1 MSLSRLFILRPVATT
16 LAMVALAL
24 SGLLAYRELP
34 VSALPQVDFPT
45 IQVTTL
51 YPGAGPE
58 VMTALVTSPLERQFG
73 QMPGLAQMLS
83 SSSGGLSRI
92 TLRFDLGLPLD
103 VAEQEVQ
110 AAINAA
116 SNLLPPDMP
125 SPPTY
130 RKINPADAPVMTLA
144 VTSPTLPLPLVR
156 DLIEVRVAQKLSQIS
171 GVGLVSVAGG
181 QRPAVRIQVDPQ
193 ALAAHRLTLADVRR
207 VVTQAN
213 VNQPKG
219 NLDGPQRSITI
230 SVNDQLKDPAEYARL
245 ILAYENG
252 APLRL
257 GDVAQVRRAAENRDQ
272 AAWFGRTPAIL
283 LNIQRQPGANVIEVV
298 DRVQAL
304 LPGLRAMLPTGVEL
318 QVASD
323 RTRTIRDSVAHVQ
336 VEMLLAIILVV
347 AVTFVFLRTWR
358 ATLIPGVVVPLSLV
372 GTFGLMAL
380 LGFSINNLTLMAL
393 TIATGFVVD
402 DAIVMVENI
411 ARRIEAG
418 ENAMTAALRGSRQI
432 GFTLVSLTLSLIA
445 VLIPLLFMGDV
456 VGRLF
461 REFAVTLAVAILLS
475 LLISLTLTPMMCAR
489 MLRSEHGGQAE
500 PARRGGLFLP
510 PGRPKAESA
519 PSGGSEQ
526 AEPARRGGHISWM
539 NRLIAAYDRGLR
551 WVLAHQRAT
560 LWAVVATLLVTAGLY
575 AAIPKGFFPQQDTGA
590 VQAITQGPQ
599 SASFQVMSRLQ
610 QQAVEQVLADPA
622 VATVASFIG
631 IDGDNTTLNTGRL
644 QITLKPLA
652 ERGER
657 TDAVI
662 DRLQAALQPIV
673 GLEAWLQPVQELSV
687 EDQVSRGQFQ
697 MTLSSPDEA
706 ALARWTPRLIDALR
720 ALPGLR
726 DVAGD
731 LQDRGLALAVTVN
744 RDAAARLGVT
754 QTAIDDAL
762 YDAFGQRLI
771 STIYTQSAQYRVV
784 LEADAGLLDGGPAAL
799 ELLHVPTASGGVTPL
814 SSVASFEPGLARL
827 AVQRLD
833 QFPAVTVSFSL
844 APGTALSGAVQA
856 IASARAALG
865 MPDSIEVRFQ
875 GAARAFQASL
885 SSTLWLLLAAVVTMY
900 IVLGVL
906 YESLIHP
913 VTILSTLP
921 SAAIGAL
928 LALWLGG
935 AHLDMIGVI
944 GIILL
949 IGIVKKNAILMIDF
963 ALDAQRERGLGPQ
976 AAIHEAAL
984 LRFRPILM
992 TTLAAFFGAIPL
1004 MLASGSGAELRQ
1016 PLGLAMVGG
1025 LLCSQVLT
1033 LFTTPVIYL
1042 LFERL
1047 GRRRAAGR

>member
-1 MSLSRLFILRPVATT
+1 MNLSRPFILRPVATT
-16 LAMVALAL
+16 LAMIAIVLA
-24 SGLLAYRELP
+24 GFMGYRELP

-51 YPGAGPE
+51 YPGAGPD

-73 QMPGLAQMLS
+73 QMPGLSQMLS
-83 SSSGGLSRI
+83 TSSGGSSRI

-116 SNLLPPDMP
+116 SNLLPSDLP
-125 SPPTY
+125 SPPIY
-130 RKINPADAPVMTLA
+130 NKVNPADTPVVTLA
-144 VTSPTLPLPLVR
+144 VTSPTLPLYHVR
-156 DLIEVRVAQKLSQIS
+156 DLIEVRVAQKLAQIS
-171 GVGLVSVAGG
+171 GVGLVGVTGG
-181 QRPAVRIQVDPQ
+181 QRPAVRIQADPQ
-193 ALAAHRLTLADVRR
+193 ALAAHGLTLADVRKA
-207 VVTQAN
+207 VTQAN

-219 NLDGPQRSITI
+219 NLDGPQRSLTI
-230 SVNDQLKDPAEYARL
+230 NVNDQLQDPSDYGRL
-245 ILAYENG
+245 ILKYENG

-257 GDVAQVRRAAENRDQ
+257 RDVARIQQAAQDSHQ

-283 LNIQRQPGANVIEVV
+283 LNIQRQPGANVIDVV

-304 LPGLRAMLPTGVEL
+304 LPGLRQTLPTGVDL
-318 QVASD
+318 QVAAD
-323 RTRTIRDSVAHVQ
+323 RTHTIRDSVSHVEM
-336 VEMLLAIILVV
+336 EMLLAIFLVV
-347 AVTFVFLRTWR
+347 AVTFIFLRTWR
-358 ATLIPGVVVPLSLV
+358 ATLIPGVVVPLSLI
-372 GTFGLMAL
+372 GTFGLMFL

-402 DAIVMVENI
+402 DAIVMIENI
-411 ARRIEAG
+411 ARHIEDG
-418 ENAMTAALRGSRQI
+418 KKPLVAALQGARQI
-432 GFTLVSLTLSLIA
+432 GFTLVSLTVSLIA
-445 VLIPLLFMGDV
+445 VLIPLLFMADV

-489 MLRSEHGGQAE
+489 LLRPESEEQHG
-500 PARRGGLFLP
+500 PFLRRA
-510 PGRPKAESA
+510 GRA
-519 PSGGSEQ
+519 
-526 AEPARRGGHISWM
+526 M
-539 NRLIAAYDRGLR
+539 DRLVEAYDVALT
-551 WVLAHQRAT
+551 WVLGHQRAT
-560 LWAVVATLLVTAGLY
+560 LWVALATLFVTAGLY
-575 AAIPKGFFPQQDTGA
+575 LGIPKGFFPQQDTGA
-590 VQAITQGPQ
+590 ILAITQGPQ
-599 SASFQVMSRLQ
+599 TASFAVMEKLQ
-610 QQAVEQVLADPA
+610 RAAVDRVLADPA
-622 VATVASFIG
+622 VDSVSSFIG

-652 ERGER
+652 
-657 TDAVI
+657 
-662 DRLQAALQPIV
+662 DRADRADIVMNRLTAALHAVV
-673 GLEAWLQPVQELSV
+673 GLQVYLQPVQELSV
-687 EDQVSRGQFQ
+687 EDQISRAQYQ
-697 MTLSSPDEA
+697 MTVSSPDPA
-706 ALARWTPRLIDALR
+706 ALAQWAPKLVEAMRG
-720 ALPGLR
+720 LPQLR
-726 DVAGD
+726 DVSSD
-731 LQDRGLALAVTVN
+731 QQDRGLALSVIVD

-754 QTAIDDAL
+754 QASIDDAL

-784 LEADAGLLDGGPAAL
+784 LEANAAL
-799 ELLHVPTASGGVTPL
+799 LASGPSALQHLYVPTGSSGVTPL
-814 SSVASFEPGLARL
+814 SAVARLQPGLMPL
-827 AVQRLD
+827 AEQRLD
-833 QFPAVTVSFSL
+833 QFPAVTVSFNL
-844 APGTALSGAVQA
+844 GPGVALSDAVGA
-856 IASARAALG
+856 IDGTRADLQVPAAV
-865 MPDSIEVRFQ
+865 DTQFQ

-906 YESLIHP
+906 YESTIHP

-928 LALWLGG
+928 AALWLAGTE
-935 AHLDMIGVI
+935 LDMIGVI

-992 TTLAAFFGAIPL
+992 TTLAAFFSAIPL

-1025 LLCSQVLT
+1025 LLCSQLLT

-1042 LFERL
+1042 MFERL
-1047 GRRRAAGR
+1047 AHGRKAAAP

>member
-1 MSLSRLFILRPVATT
+1 MNLSRLFILRPVATT

-24 SGLLAYRELP
+24 AGLLAYRELP

-51 YPGAGPE
+51 YPGAGPD

-73 QMPGLAQMLS
+73 QMPGLSQMLS
-83 SSSGGLSRI
+83 TSSGGSSRI

-116 SNLLPPDMP
+116 SNLLPADMP
-125 SPPTY
+125 SPPIY
-130 RKINPADAPVMTLA
+130 SKINPADAPVMTLA
-144 VTSPTLPLPLVR
+144 VTSPTLPLPQVR

-193 ALAAHRLTLADVRR
+193 ALAAHKLTLADVRKA
-207 VVTQAN
+207 VTQSN

-230 SVNDQLKDPAEYARL
+230 SVNDQLKDPAEYERL

-257 GDVAQVRRAAENRDQ
+257 GDVAQVRRAAENLDQ

-304 LPGLRAMLPTGVEL
+304 LPGLRATLPTGVDL

-323 RTRTIRDSVAHVQ
+323 RTHTIRDSVAHVQ
-336 VEMLLAIILVV
+336 IEMLLAIALVV

-372 GTFGLMAL
+372 GTFALMAL

-402 DAIVMVENI
+402 DAIVMIENI
-411 ARRIEAG
+411 ARHIEEG
-418 ENAMTAALRGSRQI
+418 ETAMAAALRGAKQI

-445 VLIPLLFMGDV
+445 VLIPLLFMADV

-489 MLRSEHGGQAE
+489 MLRPESEEKHG
-500 PARRGGLFLP
+500 RFLQ
-510 PGRPKAESA
+510 GAGA
-519 PSGGSEQ
+519 L
-526 AEPARRGGHISWM
+526 M
-539 NRLIAAYDRGLR
+539 DRLIAAYDRGLQ

-560 LWAVVATLLVTAGLY
+560 LWAAAATLLVTAGLY
-575 AAIPKGFFPQQDTGA
+575 VAIPKGFFPQQDTGA
-590 VQAITQGPQ
+590 LQAVTQGPQ

-610 QQAVEQVLADPA
+610 QQAVERLLDDPA
-622 VATVASFIG
+622 VASVASFIG
-631 IDGDNTTLNTGRL
+631 IDGDNATLNTGRL

-652 ERGER
+652 ERSDR
-657 TDAVI
+657 ADAVI
-662 DRLQAALQPIV
+662 ERLQAALQPVV

-687 EDQVSRGQFQ
+687 EDQVSRAQFQ

-706 ALARWTPRLIDALR
+706 ALADWTPRLVDALR
-720 ALPGLR
+720 ALPELR

-731 LQDRGLALAVTVN
+731 LQDRGLALAVSVD

-754 QTAIDDAL
+754 QASIDDAL

-784 LEADAGLLDGGPAAL
+784 LEADADLLDGGPAAL
-799 ELLHVPTASGGVTPL
+799 EHLHVPTASGGVTPL
-814 SSVASFEPGLARL
+814 SSVARFEPGLARL

-833 QFPAVTVSFSL
+833 QFPAATVSFSL
-844 APGTALSGAVQA
+844 APGTALSDAVDA
-856 IASARAALG
+856 IESARVALG
-865 MPDSIEVRFQ
+865 VPDSVDVRFQ
-875 GAARAFQASL
+875 GAAQAFQASL

-935 AHLDMIGVI
+935 AELDMIGVI

-992 TTLAAFFGAIPL
+992 TTLAAFFSAIPL

-1047 GRRRAAGR
+1047 GHRRAAGG

>member
-1 MSLSRLFILRPVATT
+1 MNLSRLFILRPVATT

-24 SGLLAYRELP
+24 AGLLAYRELP

-51 YPGAGPE
+51 YPGAGPG
-58 VMTALVTSPLERQFG
+58 VMAALVTSPLERQFG
-73 QMPGLAQMLS
+73 QMPGLSQMLS
-83 SSSGGLSRI
+83 TSSGGSSRI

-116 SNLLPPDMP
+116 SNLLPSDMP
-125 SPPTY
+125 SPPIY
-130 RKINPADAPVMTLA
+130 SKINPADAPVMTLA
-144 VTSPTLPLPLVR
+144 IMSPTLPLPQVR

-193 ALAAHRLTLADVRR
+193 ALAAHKLTLADVRK
-207 VVTQAN
+207 VVTQSN

-230 SVNDQLKDPAEYARL
+230 SVNDQLKDPAEYERL

-272 AAWFGRTPAIL
+272 AAWFGQTPAIL

-304 LPGLRAMLPTGVEL
+304 LPGLRATLPTGVDL

-323 RTRTIRDSVAHVQ
+323 RTQTIRDSVAHVQ
-336 VEMLLAIILVV
+336 IEMLLAIALVV

-372 GTFGLMAL
+372 GTFALMAL

-402 DAIVMVENI
+402 DAIVMIENI
-411 ARRIEAG
+411 ARHIVEG
-418 ENAMTAALRGSRQI
+418 ETAMAAALRGAKQI

-489 MLRSEHGGQAE
+489 MLRPESEEKHGRFLQYAE
-500 PARRGGLFLP
+500 RQM
-510 PGRPKAESA
+510 E
-519 PSGGSEQ
+519 
-526 AEPARRGGHISWM
+526 
-539 NRLIAAYDRGLR
+539 RLIAAYDRGLQ

-560 LWAVVATLLVTAGLY
+560 LWAVVATLLATAGLY
-575 AAIPKGFFPQQDTGA
+575 AAIPKGFFPQQDTGM
-590 VQAITQGPQ
+590 VQVITQGPQ
-599 SASFQVMSRLQ
+599 SASFQVMHRLQ
-610 QQAVEQVLADPA
+610 QQAVERVLADPA
-622 VATVASFIG
+622 VASVASFIG
-631 IDGDNTTLNTGRL
+631 IDGDNATLNTGRL

-652 ERGER
+652 EGRER
-657 TDAVI
+657 ADAVI
-662 DRLQAALQPIV
+662 ERLQAALRPVV

-687 EDQVSRGQFQ
+687 EDQVSRAQFQ

-706 ALARWTPRLIDALR
+706 ALGLWTPRLVDALR
-720 ALPGLR
+720 ELPELR

-731 LQDRGLALAVTVN
+731 LLDRGLALAVVVD

-754 QTAIDDAL
+754 QASIDDAL

-784 LEADAGLLDGGPAAL
+784 LEAGADLLDGGPVAL
-799 ELLHVPTASGGVTPL
+799 EHLHVPTASGGVTPL
-814 SSVASFEPGLARL
+814 SSVARFEPGLTPL

-833 QFPAVTVSFSL
+833 QFPAATVSFSL
-844 APGTALSGAVQA
+844 APGTALSDAVQA
-856 IASARAALG
+856 IESTRTALG
-865 MPDSIEVRFQ
+865 VPASVEARFQ
-875 GAARAFQASL
+875 GAAQAFQASL

-935 AHLDMIGVI
+935 AELDMIGVI

-992 TTLAAFFGAIPL
+992 TTLAAFFSAIPL

-1047 GRRRAAGR
+1047 GHRRAAGG

>member
-24 SGLLAYRELP
+24 AGLLAYRELP

-83 SSSGGLSRI
+83 TSSGGSSRI

-116 SNLLPPDMP
+116 SNLLPSDMP
-125 SPPTY
+125 SPPIY
-130 RKINPADAPVMTLA
+130 SKINPADAPVMTLA

-181 QRPAVRIQVDPQ
+181 QRPAVRIQVDAQ

-230 SVNDQLKDPAEYARL
+230 SVNDQLKDPAEYERL

-304 LPGLRAMLPTGVEL
+304 LPGLRTMLPTGVEL

-323 RTRTIRDSVAHVQ
+323 RTRTIRDSVSHVQ
-336 VEMLLAIILVV
+336 VEMLLAIVLVV

-372 GTFGLMAL
+372 GTFALMAL

-418 ENAMTAALRGSRQI
+418 ESAMTAALRGSRQI

-489 MLRSEHGGQAE
+489 MLRPEPGGQAE
-500 PARRGGLFLP
+500 PAERGGLFLP

-526 AEPARRGGHISWM
+526 AEPAWRGGHLPWM

-599 SASFQVMSRLQ
+599 SASFQVMNRLQ
-610 QQAVEQVLADPA
+610 QQAVERVLADPA

-657 TDAVI
+657 ADAVI
-662 DRLQAALQPIV
+662 DRLQAALQPVV

-814 SSVASFEPGLARL
+814 SSVARFEPGLARL

-833 QFPAVTVSFSL
+833 QFPAATVSFSL
-844 APGTALSGAVQA
+844 APGMALSDAVQA

-865 MPDSIEVRFQ
+865 VPDSIEVRFQ

-963 ALDAQRERGLGPQ
+963 ALDAQRERGLG
-976 AAIHEAAL
+976 
-984 LRFRPILM
+984 
-992 TTLAAFFGAIPL
+992 
-1004 MLASGSGAELRQ
+1004 
-1016 PLGLAMVGG
+1016 
-1025 LLCSQVLT
+1025 
-1033 LFTTPVIYL
+1033 
-1042 LFERL
+1042 
-1047 GRRRAAGR
+1047 

>member
-1 MSLSRLFILRPVATT
+1 LFILRPVATT

-24 SGLLAYRELP
+24 AGLLAYRELP

-51 YPGAGPE
+51 YPGAGPD

-73 QMPGLAQMLS
+73 QMPGLSQMLS
-83 SSSGGLSRI
+83 TSSGGSSRI

-125 SPPTY
+125 SPPIY
-130 RKINPADAPVMTLA
+130 SKINPADAPVMTLA
-144 VTSPTLPLPLVR
+144 VTSPTLPLPQVR

-193 ALAAHRLTLADVRR
+193 ALAAHGLTLADVRKA
-207 VVTQAN
+207 VNQSN

-230 SVNDQLKDPAEYARL
+230 SVNDQLKDPAEYERL

-257 GDVAQVRRAAENRDQ
+257 GDVSQVRRAAENRDQ

-298 DRVQAL
+298 DRVRAL
-304 LPGLRAMLPTGVEL
+304 LPGLRATLPTGVDL
-318 QVASD
+318 RVASD

-336 VEMLLAIILVV
+336 IEMLLAIALVV

-372 GTFGLMAL
+372 GTFALMAL

-402 DAIVMVENI
+402 DAIVMIENI
-411 ARRIEAG
+411 ARHIEEG
-418 ENAMTAALRGSRQI
+418 ETAMAAALRGARQI

-489 MLRSEHGGQAE
+489 MLRPESEERHG
-500 PARRGGLFLP
+500 PFLRGTGVL
-510 PGRPKAESA
+510 
-519 PSGGSEQ
+519 
-526 AEPARRGGHISWM
+526 M
-539 NRLIAAYDRGLR
+539 DRLIAAYDRWLT

-560 LWAVVATLLVTAGLY
+560 LWAFLATLGVTASLY
-575 AAIPKGFFPQQDTGA
+575 VAIPKGFFPQQDTGM

-599 SASFQVMSRLQ
+599 SASFQVMDRLQ
-610 QQAVEQVLADPA
+610 RQAVERVLADPA
-622 VATVASFIG
+622 VDSVASFIG
-631 IDGDNTTLNTGRL
+631 IDGDNATLNTGRL
-644 QITLKPLA
+644 QITLKPLN
-652 ERGER
+652 ERR
-657 TDAVI
+657 DRADIVI
-662 DRLQAALQPIV
+662 ARLQAALRRVV

-687 EDQVSRGQFQ
+687 EDQVSRAQFQ
-697 MTLSSPDEA
+697 MTLASPDEA
-706 ALARWTPRLIDALR
+706 ALAEWTPRLVDALH
-720 ALPGLR
+720 ALPQLR

-731 LQDRGLALAVTVN
+731 LQDRGLALAVVVD

-754 QTAIDDAL
+754 QASIDDAL

-784 LEADAGLLDGGPAAL
+784 LEADADLLDGGPAAL
-799 ELLHVPTASGGVTPL
+799 RRLHVPTASGGVTPL
-814 SSVASFEPGLARL
+814 STVARFEPGLARL

-833 QFPAVTVSFSL
+833 QFPAATVSFGL
-844 APGTALSGAVQA
+844 TPGTALSDAVRA
-856 IASARAALG
+856 VESARAALG
-865 MPDSIEVRFQ
+865 VPDSVEIRFQ

-935 AHLDMIGVI
+935 ANLDMIGVI

-1004 MLASGSGAELRQ
+1004 MLAAGSGAELRQ

-1047 GRRRAAGR
+1047 GRRRAVGG

>member
-1 MSLSRLFILRPVATT
+1 MNLSRLFILRPVATT

-24 SGLLAYRELP
+24 AGLLAYRELP

-51 YPGAGPE
+51 YPGAGPD

-73 QMPGLAQMLS
+73 QMPGLSQMLS
-83 SSSGGLSRI
+83 TSSGGSSRI

-116 SNLLPPDMP
+116 SNLLPSDMP
-125 SPPTY
+125 SPPIY
-130 RKINPADAPVMTLA
+130 SKINPADAPVMTLA
-144 VTSPTLPLPLVR
+144 VTSPTLPLPQVR

-193 ALAAHRLTLADVRR
+193 ALAAHKLTLADVRKA
-207 VVTQAN
+207 VTQSN

-230 SVNDQLKDPAEYARL
+230 SVNDQLKDPAEYERL

-257 GDVAQVRRAAENRDQ
+257 GDVARVRRAAENLDQ

-304 LPGLRAMLPTGVEL
+304 LPGLRATLPTGVDL

-323 RTRTIRDSVAHVQ
+323 RTHTIRDSVAHVQ
-336 VEMLLAIILVV
+336 IEMLLAIALVV

-372 GTFGLMAL
+372 GTFALMAL

-402 DAIVMVENI
+402 DAIVMIENI
-411 ARRIEAG
+411 ARHIEEG
-418 ENAMTAALRGSRQI
+418 ETAMAAALRGARQI

-445 VLIPLLFMGDV
+445 VLIPLLFMADV

-489 MLRSEHGGQAE
+489 MLRPESEEKHG
-500 PARRGGLFLP
+500 RFLQ
-510 PGRPKAESA
+510 GAGA
-519 PSGGSEQ
+519 LMD
-526 AEPARRGGHISWM
+526 W
-539 NRLIAAYDRGLR
+539 LIAAYDRGLT

-590 VQAITQGPQ
+590 LQAITQGPQ

-610 QQAVEQVLADPA
+610 QQAVERVLADPA
-622 VATVASFIG
+622 VDSVASFIG

-652 ERGER
+652 ERR
-657 TDAVI
+657 DRADAVI
-662 DRLQAALQPIV
+662 ERLQAALRPVV

-687 EDQVSRGQFQ
+687 EDQVSRAQFQ
-697 MTLSSPDEA
+697 MTLSGPDEA
-706 ALARWTPRLIDALR
+706 ALASWTPRLVDALR
-720 ALPGLR
+720 ALPELR

-731 LQDRGLALAVTVN
+731 LQDRGLALAVSVD

-754 QTAIDDAL
+754 QASIDDAL

-784 LEADAGLLDGGPAAL
+784 LEADADLLDGGPAAL
-799 ELLHVPTASGGVTPL
+799 EHLHVPTASGGVTPL
-814 SSVASFEPGLARL
+814 SSVARFEPGLARL

-833 QFPAVTVSFSL
+833 QFPAATVSFSL
-844 APGTALSGAVQA
+844 APGTALSDAVGA
-856 IASARAALG
+856 IESARAALG
-865 MPDSIEVRFQ
+865 VPDSIEARFQ
-875 GAARAFQASL
+875 GAAQAFQSSL

-935 AHLDMIGVI
+935 AELDMIGVI

-992 TTLAAFFGAIPL
+992 TTLATFFNALLL

-1047 GRRRAAGR
+1047 SRRRTAGG

>member
-1 MSLSRLFILRPVATT
+1 MNLSRPFILRPIATM

-24 SGLLAYRELP
+24 AGLLAYRELP

-51 YPGAGPE
+51 YPGAGPD

-73 QMPGLAQMLS
+73 QMPGLSQMVS
-83 SSSGGLSRI
+83 TSSGGSSRI

-116 SNLLPPDMP
+116 SNLLPSDMP
-125 SPPTY
+125 SPPVY
-130 RKINPADAPVMTLA
+130 RKVNPADTPVMTLA
-144 VTSPTLPLPLVR
+144 VTSPTLPLDQVR
-156 DLIEVRVAQKLSQIS
+156 DLIEVRVAQKLAQIG
-171 GVGLVSVAGG
+171 GVGLVSVTGG
-181 QRPAVRIQVDPQ
+181 QRPAVRIQVDPR
-193 ALAAHRLTLADVRR
+193 ALAAHQLTLADVRKA
-207 VVTQAN
+207 VTQSN

-219 NLDGPQRSITI
+219 NLDGPQRSLTI
-230 SVNDQLKDPAEYARL
+230 SVNDQLQDPAEYERL
-245 ILAYENG
+245 ILKYENG

-257 GDVAQVRRAAENRDQ
+257 GDVAQVRRAAENLYQ
-272 AAWFGRTPAIL
+272 AAWFNRTPAVL
-283 LNIQRQPGANVIEVV
+283 LNVQRQPGANVIDVV
-298 DRVQAL
+298 NQIEAL
-304 LPGLRAMLPTGVEL
+304 LPGLRQTLPTGVDL
-318 QVASD
+318 QVAAD
-323 RTRTIRDSVAHVQ
+323 RTHTIRDSVEHVQ
-336 VEMLLAIILVV
+336 IEMLLAIALVV

-358 ATLIPGVVVPLSLV
+358 ATLIPGIVVPLSLV
-372 GTFGLMAL
+372 GTFGLMFL
-380 LGFSINNLTLMAL
+380 MGFSINNLTLMAL

-402 DAIVMVENI
+402 DAIVMIENI
-411 ARRIEAG
+411 ARHIEEG
-418 ENAMTAALRGSRQI
+418 ENALTAALRGARQI
-432 GFTLVSLTLSLIA
+432 GFTLISLTVSLIA
-445 VLIPLLFMGDV
+445 VLIPLLFMADV

-489 MLRSEHGGQAE
+489 MLRPESEEHHGRFLQQAG
-500 PARRGGLFLP
+500 RMMDGLL
-510 PGRPKAESA
+510 A
-519 PSGGSEQ
+519 
-526 AEPARRGGHISWM
+526 W
-539 NRLIAAYDRGLR
+539 YDRGLH

-560 LWAVVATLLVTAGLY
+560 LWFALGTLVVTALLY
-575 AAIPKGFFPQQDTGA
+575 LGIPKGFFPQQDTGA
-590 VQAITQGPQ
+590 IQAITQGPQ
-599 SASFQVMSRLQ
+599 TASFPVMSRLQ
-610 QQAVEQVLADPA
+610 QDAVRRVLADPA
-622 VATVASFIG
+622 VASVTSFIG

-652 ERGER
+652 ERDDR
-657 TDAVI
+657 ADAVI
-662 DRLQAALQPIV
+662 DRLDEALHGVV
-673 GLEAWLQPVQELSV
+673 GLQVWLQPVQELSV
-687 EDQVSRGQFQ
+687 EDQVSRAQYQ
-697 MTLSSPDEA
+697 MTISSPDDA
-706 ALARWTPRLIDALR
+706 ALATWTPRLIA
-720 ALPGLR
+720 AMQGLPQLR

-731 LQDRGLALAVTVN
+731 LQDRGLALNVQVD

-754 QTAIDDAL
+754 QAAIDDAL

-784 LEADAGLLDGGPAAL
+784 LEADAAVLDGGPQAL
-799 ELLHVPTASGGVTPL
+799 VHIYVPTSSGGVTPL
-814 SSVASFEPGLARL
+814 STVARFVPGVTRL

-833 QFPAVTVSFSL
+833 QFPATTVSFSL
-844 APGTALSGAVQA
+844 QPHAALSDAVEA
-856 IASARAALG
+856 IEAARTQLG
-865 MPDSIEVRFQ
+865 VPDSVDVQFQ

-928 LALWLGG
+928 LALWLAGVE
-935 AHLDMIGVI
+935 LDMIGVI

-992 TTLAAFFGAIPL
+992 TTLAAFFSAIPL

-1025 LLCSQVLT
+1025 LLCSQLLT

-1042 LFERL
+1042 MFERL
-1047 GRRRAAGR
+1047 AHGRAAPPAP

>member
-1 MSLSRLFILRPVATT
+1 MNLSRLFILRPIATA

-24 SGLLAYRELP
+24 AGLLAYRELP

-51 YPGAGPE
+51 YPGAGPD

-73 QMPGLAQMLS
+73 QMPGLSQMLS
-83 SSSGGLSRI
+83 TSSGGSSRI

-130 RKINPADAPVMTLA
+130 SKVNPADAPVMTLA
-144 VTSPTLPLPLVR
+144 VTSPTLPLPQVR

-171 GVGLVSVAGG
+171 GVGLVSVTGG

-193 ALAAHRLTLADVRR
+193 ALAAHQLTLADVRKA
-207 VVTQAN
+207 VTQAN

-219 NLDGPQRSITI
+219 HLDGPQRSITI
-230 SVNDQLKDPAEYARL
+230 SVNDQLKDPAEYERL

-304 LPGLRAMLPTGVEL
+304 LPGLRATLPTGVDL
-318 QVASD
+318 QVAAD

-336 VEMLLAIILVV
+336 IEMLLAIVLVV

-372 GTFGLMAL
+372 GTFALMAL
-380 LGFSINNLTLMAL
+380 LGYSINNLTLMAL

-411 ARRIEAG
+411 ARHIEQG
-418 ENAMTAALRGSRQI
+418 ETPLAAALRGSRQI

-489 MLRSEHGGQAE
+489 MLGPRQAAGQSAADRPASGEPDRPAGRDVVAGRSGQRE
-500 PARRGGLFLP
+500 ER
-510 PGRPKAESA
+510 
-519 PSGGSEQ
+519 
-526 AEPARRGGHISWM
+526 WM
-539 NRLIAAYDRGLR
+539 DRLIAAYDRGLQ

-560 LWAVVATLLVTAGLY
+560 LWAVVATLFVTAGLY

-590 VQAITQGPQ
+590 LLAITQGPQ
-599 SASFQVMSRLQ
+599 SASFQAMHRLQ
-610 QQAVEQVLADPA
+610 QQAVERVLADPA
-622 VATVASFIG
+622 VDSVASFIG
-631 IDGDNTTLNTGRL
+631 IDGDNVTLNTGRL
-644 QITLKPLA
+644 QIALKPLA
-652 ERGER
+652 LREDRAG
-657 TDAVI
+657 AVI
-662 DRLQAALQPIV
+662 ERLQAALDPIV
-673 GLEAWLQPVQELSV
+673 GLQTWLQPVQELSV
-687 EDQVSRGQFQ
+687 EDQVSRAEFQ
-697 MTLSSPDEA
+697 MTLSSPDDT
-706 ALARWTPRLIDALR
+706 ALGVWAPRLVDALR
-720 ALPGLR
+720 ALPELR

-731 LQDRGLALAVTVN
+731 LQDRGLALSVVVN

-754 QTAIDDAL
+754 QASIDDAL

-784 LEADAGLLDGGPAAL
+784 LEAGAALLDGGPAAL
-799 ELLHVPTASGGVTPL
+799 EHLHVPTASGGVTPL
-814 SSVASFEPGLARL
+814 SSVARFEPGLARL

-844 APGTALSGAVQA
+844 APEAALSDAVRA
-856 IASARAALG
+856 IESARVALG
-865 MPDSIEVRFQ
+865 VPDSIEVRLQ
-875 GAARAFQASL
+875 GAAQAFQASL

-913 VTILSTLP
+913 ITILSTLP

-935 AHLDMIGVI
+935 VELDMIGVI

-976 AAIHEAAL
+976 AAIREAAL

-992 TTLAAFFGAIPL
+992 TTLAAFFSAIPL

>member
-1 MSLSRLFILRPVATT
+1 VNLSRLFILRPVATT

-24 SGLLAYRELP
+24 AGLLAYRELP

-51 YPGAGPE
+51 YPGAGPD

-73 QMPGLAQMLS
+73 QMPGLSQMLS
-83 SSSGGLSRI
+83 TSSGGSSRI

-116 SNLLPPDMP
+116 SNLLPSDMP
-125 SPPTY
+125 SPPIY
-130 RKINPADAPVMTLA
+130 SKINPADAPVMTLA
-144 VTSPTLPLPLVR
+144 VTSPTLPLPQVR
-156 DLIEVRVAQKLSQIS
+156 DLIEVRVAQKLSQIG

-193 ALAAHRLTLADVRR
+193 ALAAHSLTLADVRR
-207 VVTQAN
+207 AVTQSN

-230 SVNDQLKDPAEYARL
+230 SVNDQLKDPAEYERL

-257 GDVAQVRRAAENRDQ
+257 GDVAQVRRSAENLYQ

-304 LPGLRAMLPTGVEL
+304 LPGLRATLPTGVDL

-323 RTRTIRDSVAHVQ
+323 RTHTIRDSVAHVQ
-336 VEMLLAIILVV
+336 IEMLLAIALVV
-347 AVTFVFLRTWR
+347 AVTFAFLRTWR

-372 GTFGLMAL
+372 GTFAVMAL

-402 DAIVMVENI
+402 DAIVMIENI
-411 ARRIEAG
+411 ARHIEEG
-418 ENAMTAALRGSRQI
+418 ETPMAAALRGAKQI

-445 VLIPLLFMGDV
+445 VLIPLLFMADV

-489 MLRSEHGGQAE
+489 MLRPASEGGTESLAAPDRAGTKGAGPE
-500 PARRGGLFLP
+500 GGRPAGSGQRGGL
-510 PGRPKAESA
+510 
-519 PSGGSEQ
+519 
-526 AEPARRGGHISWM
+526 WM
-539 NRLIAAYDRGLR
+539 DRLIAAYDRGLQ
-551 WVLAHQRAT
+551 WVLAHQRTT
-560 LWAVVATLLVTAGLY
+560 LWAVVVTLLVTAGLY

-590 VQAITQGPQ
+590 LQAITQGPQ

-610 QQAVEQVLADPA
+610 QQAVERVLADPA
-622 VATVASFIG
+622 VASVASFIG

-652 ERGER
+652 EREDRAG
-657 TDAVI
+657 AVI
-662 DRLQAALQPIV
+662 DRLQAALRPVV

-687 EDQVSRGQFQ
+687 EDQVSRAQFQ
-697 MTLSSPDEA
+697 MTLSGPDEA
-706 ALARWTPRLIDALR
+706 ALASWTPRLVDALR
-720 ALPGLR
+720 ALPELR

-731 LQDRGLALAVTVN
+731 LQDRGLALSVVVD
-744 RDAAARLGVT
+744 RDAAARLGIT
-754 QTAIDDAL
+754 QASIDDAL

-784 LEADAGLLDGGPAAL
+784 LEAGADLLDGGPEAL
-799 ELLHVPTASGGVTPL
+799 QHLHVPTASGGVTPL
-814 SSVASFEPGLARL
+814 SSVARFEPGLARL

-833 QFPAVTVSFSL
+833 QFPASTVSFSL
-844 APGTALSGAVQA
+844 APGTALSDAVQA
-856 IASARAALG
+856 IESTRAALG
-865 MPDSIEVRFQ
+865 VPDSIEARFQ
-875 GAARAFQASL
+875 GAAQAFQASL

-935 AHLDMIGVI
+935 AELDMIGVI

-992 TTLAAFFGAIPL
+992 TTLAAFFSAIPL

-1025 LLCSQVLT
+1025 LLCSQLLT

-1047 GRRRAAGR
+1047 GRRRAAGG

>member
-1 MSLSRLFILRPVATT
+1 MNLSRPFILRPIATM

-24 SGLLAYRELP
+24 AGLMGYRELP

-51 YPGAGPE
+51 YPGAGPD

-73 QMPGLAQMLS
+73 QMPGLSQMLS
-83 SSSGGLSRI
+83 TSSGGSSRI
-92 TLRFDLGLPLD
+92 TLRFDLGLSLD

-116 SNLLPPDMP
+116 SNLLPSDMP
-125 SPPTY
+125 SPPIY
-130 RKINPADAPVMTLA
+130 RKVNPADAPVMTLA
-144 VTSPTLPLPLVR
+144 VTSPTLPLDQVR
-156 DLIEVRVAQKLSQIS
+156 DLIEVRVVQKLSQIS

-193 ALAAHRLTLADVRR
+193 ALAAHKLTLADVRR
-207 VVTQAN
+207 AVTQAN

-219 NLDGPQRSITI
+219 NLDGPQRSLTI
-230 SVNDQLKDPAEYARL
+230 SVNDQLQDAAEYERL
-245 ILAYENG
+245 ILTYENG

-257 GDVAQVRRAAENRDQ
+257 GDVAQVRRAAENLYQ
-272 AAWFGRTPAIL
+272 AAWFNRQPAIL
-283 LNIQRQPGANVIEVV
+283 LNIQRQPGANVIQVV
-298 DRVQAL
+298 DQIQSL
-304 LPGLRAMLPTGVEL
+304 LPGLRQTLPTGVDV

-323 RTRTIRDSVAHVQ
+323 RTHTIRDSVEHVQ
-336 VEMLLAIILVV
+336 IEMLLAIALVV

-372 GTFGLMAL
+372 GTFGLMML
-380 LGFSINNLTLMAL
+380 MGFSINNLTLMAL

-402 DAIVMVENI
+402 DAIVMIENI
-411 ARRIEAG
+411 ARHLEEG
-418 ENAMTAALRGSRQI
+418 EDALTASLRGARQI
-432 GFTLVSLTLSLIA
+432 GFTLVSLTVSLIA
-445 VLIPLLFMGDV
+445 VLIPLLFMADV

-461 REFAVTLAVAILLS
+461 QEFAVTLAVAILLS

-489 MLRSEHGGQAE
+489 MLRPEAQEQHG
-500 PARRGGLFLP
+500 RFLQGS
-510 PGRPKAESA
+510 GRMLDA
-519 PSGGSEQ
+519 
-526 AEPARRGGHISWM
+526 
-539 NRLIAAYDRGLR
+539 LIAWYDRGLQ
-551 WVLAHQRAT
+551 WVLLHQRAT
-560 LWAVVATLLVTAGLY
+560 LWFAVGTLALTAGLY
-575 AAIPKGFFPQQDTGA
+575 AGIPKGFFPQQDAGA
-590 VQAITQGPQ
+590 IQAITQGPQ
-599 SASFQVMSRLQ
+599 TASFALMSRLQ
-610 QQAVEQVLADPA
+610 RDAVDQVLQDPA
-622 VATVASFIG
+622 VASVTSFIG

-652 ERGER
+652 QRSDR
-657 TDAVI
+657 AQAVM
-662 DRLQAALQPIV
+662 DRLSQALHQKADLQI
-673 GLEAWLQPVQELSV
+673 WLQPVQELSV
-687 EDQVSRGQFQ
+687 EDQVSRAQYQ
-697 MTLSSPDEA
+697 MTVSSPDDA
-706 ALARWTPRLIDALR
+706 ALAQWAPRLIQAMQDLPQLR
-720 ALPGLR
+720 E
-726 DVAGD
+726 VSSD
-731 LQDRGLALAVTVN
+731 LQNRGLALAVQVD

-754 QTAIDDAL
+754 QAAIDDAL

-784 LEADAGLLDGGPAAL
+784 LEADDDFVGGGPQAL
-799 ELLHVPTASGGVTPL
+799 AHIHVPTAGGGVTPL
-814 SSVASFEPGLARL
+814 ATVARFVPGAASL

-833 QFPAVTVSFSL
+833 QFPAATVSFNL
-844 APGTALSGAVQA
+844 APRTALSDAVQA
-856 IASARAALG
+856 IESARDAVG
-865 MPDSIEVRFQ
+865 VPDSVDVRFQ
-875 GAARAFQASL
+875 GAAQAFQASL
-885 SSTLWLLLAAVVTMY
+885 SSTLWLLLAAVITMY

-928 LALWLGG
+928 LALWIGG
-935 AHLDMIGVI
+935 TELDMIGVI

-992 TTLAAFFGAIPL
+992 TTLAAFFSAIPL
-1004 MLASGSGAELRQ
+1004 MFASGSGAELRQ

-1025 LLCSQVLT
+1025 LLCSQLLT

-1042 LFERL
+1042 MFERL
-1047 GRRRAAGR
+1047 AHRRAAASRS